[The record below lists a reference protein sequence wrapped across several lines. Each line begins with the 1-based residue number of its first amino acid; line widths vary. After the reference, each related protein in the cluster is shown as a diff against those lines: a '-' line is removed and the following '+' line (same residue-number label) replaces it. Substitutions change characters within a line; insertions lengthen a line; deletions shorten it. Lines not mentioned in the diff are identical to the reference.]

1 LSSLARQ
8 LLRATRRA
16 DAIILDEHG
25 RMVTAA
31 STLFDE
37 AEAVATDEA
46 AGIVEQAQ
54 AHADDLVRTAALEA
68 AAIRHEAYAEGRE
81 QGNLAGIALARA
93 ELVESMA
100 LLQAALHESKSVRDR
115 LLWAA
120 EHEIVELAIA
130 ATRTVVGE
138 QALLDPSLTV
148 DVVERALER
157 AGGQNVVTLRLH
169 PTRLKVVDAHLS
181 EIHGEPL
188 AFELRGDEAIE
199 VGGCIVDTST
209 GQIDAR
215 LDIQLDEVA
224 RELRDALPTTMPTA
238 PGAEAFA

>member
-1 LSSLARQ
+1 LSNFGRQ

-16 DAIILDEHG
+16 DSIALDGDG
-25 RMVTAA
+25 RVVTDT
-31 STLFDE
+31 SIFFDE
-37 AEAVATDEA
+37 AEAEATNEA

-54 AHADDLVRTAALEA
+54 AHADELVRVAAQEA
-68 AAIRHEAYAEGRE
+68 ATIRHEAYAEGRE
-81 QGNLAGIALARA
+81 QGNQDGVALART

-100 LLQAALHESKSVRDR
+100 LLQAALNEAKSVRDR

-130 ATRTVVGE
+130 ATRTVIGE
-138 QALLDPSLTV
+138 QVLLDPALTV

-157 AGGQNVVTLRLH
+157 AAGQNVVALRLH
-169 PTRLKVVDAHLS
+169 PTRLTLIDAHLS
-181 EIHGEPL
+181 ELRGEPL
-188 AFELRGDEAIE
+188 TFELRGDDSVE

-215 LDIQLDEVA
+215 LDVQLDEVA
-224 RELRDALPTTMPTA
+224 RELRDALPTLMAASPDQ
-238 PGAEAFA
+238 EAVA